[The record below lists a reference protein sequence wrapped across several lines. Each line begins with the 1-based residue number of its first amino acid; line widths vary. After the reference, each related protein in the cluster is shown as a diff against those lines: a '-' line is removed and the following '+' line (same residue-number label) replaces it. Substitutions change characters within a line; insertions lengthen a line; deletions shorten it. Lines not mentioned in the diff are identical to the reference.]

1 MTIYNN
7 KGISTYLKP
16 QSNFTKLYFF
26 IHTNKNDINYNKY
39 IIYYNKLSN
48 HAYAILYQMR

>member
-1 MTIYNN
+1 MTIDNN

-16 QSNFTKLYFF
+16 QFEFTNLYLF

-39 IIYYNKLSN
+39 IIYYTQ
-48 HAYAILYQMR
+48 LYIII